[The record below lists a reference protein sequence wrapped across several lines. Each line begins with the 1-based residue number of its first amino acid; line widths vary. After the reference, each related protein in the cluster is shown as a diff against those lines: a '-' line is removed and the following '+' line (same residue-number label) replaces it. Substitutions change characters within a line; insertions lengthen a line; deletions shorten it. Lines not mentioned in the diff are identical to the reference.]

1 MAIANTLAY
10 AQLFMQELDRQVV
23 ASATSGWMEGNAG
36 QVIYSGGNTIKVP
49 KITMD
54 GMGNYDRTKG
64 FVSGTSTLAYETLT
78 LGQDRG
84 RAFSIDQNDV
94 DETNFVEN
102 ASNLMGEFQRTLV
115 IPELDAYRYSKLAT
129 LAINA
134 GKFSGGYTPSVTDIL
149 TKLRADITAIQDV
162 VGAIPLIITMPI
174 KNVNILENS
183 TELTKFLQVGACC
196 GMNNVQTG
204 GVDLTYSAKKVDEC
218 PIVEVPSSR
227 MLTSYIF
234 NDGTTAGQLMGGFA
248 PGTTPKHINWLITAQ
263 TSPIAISK
271 TDNMRIFAPET
282 NQAADAW
289 LLQYRKY
296 HELWVMDNKL
306 PTIFVNTLE
315 V

>member
-1 MAIANTLAY
+1 MAIAVANTLAY

-64 FVSGTSTLAYETLT
+64 FASGTSTLAYETLT

-84 RAFSIDQNDV
+84 RAFSIDENDV

-102 ASNLMGEFQRTLV
+102 ASNLMGEFQRTMV
-115 IPELDAYRYSKLAT
+115 IPELDSYRYSKLAT

-149 TKLRADITAIQDV
+149 TKLRADIANVQDV
-162 VGAIPLIITMPI
+162 IGAVPLVITMPI
-174 KNVNILENS
+174 KVLNILENS
-183 TELTKFLQVGACC
+183 TEMVKQLQVGT
-196 GMNNVQTG
+196 MQSNVE
-204 GVDLTYSAKKVDEC
+204 LCYSVKMVDEC
-218 PIVEVPSSR
+218 PIIEVPSAR
-227 MLTSYIF
+227 MLTSYLF
-234 NDGTTAGQLMGGFA
+234 NDGVTAGQLMGGFV

-263 TSPIAISK
+263 NSPIAISK